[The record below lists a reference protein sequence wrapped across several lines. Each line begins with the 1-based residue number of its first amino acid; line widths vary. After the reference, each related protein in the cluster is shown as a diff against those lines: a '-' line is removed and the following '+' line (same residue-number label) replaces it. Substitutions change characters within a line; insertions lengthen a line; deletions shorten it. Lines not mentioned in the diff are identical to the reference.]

1 LTYQLDLDRI
11 CKRFKYEKPMGY
23 TLKDIASLSE
33 LSVAT
38 VSRILNGQPGVKDS
52 TRKKVLDITRE
63 LNYLPNAIAKSM
75 KTKQTRTIGL
85 VIADITNPSY
95 ADIAK
100 TVEVRARKNNY
111 TVIICNTENKTSV
124 QNKIIDSLRERR
136 VDGFIFA
143 SVKLRDKPVRDLLE
157 TGIPCVFTGRH
168 LEGYRGT
175 FMGSDNLLGVRL
187 VMEHLHQL
195 GHRKIAFISGP
206 REFST
211 GMERLR
217 AYLEISKELAIETPP
232 HLVQDGGYD
241 RTKTSEIVRELLELP
256 SPPTAVFAAND
267 LMALQ
272 VLDCVLDVG
281 LRVPEDLS
289 VAGYDDIPVAA
300 HHSIQLTTV
309 DGHFSRLA
317 LLAIEN
323 LMSRLE
329 GVLPSDEPTRIIL
342 EPHLRV
348 RRTTGKPRQSPILR
362 RSRDVNTSEPQ

>member
-1 LTYQLDLDRI
+1 
-11 CKRFKYEKPMGY
+11 MGY

-33 LSVAT
+33 VSVAT
-38 VSRILNGQPGVKDS
+38 VSRIINGQPGVKDS

-63 LNYLPNAIAKSM
+63 LNYLPNAVAKSM

-85 VIADITNPSY
+85 VVADITNPSY

-100 TVEVRARKNNY
+100 TVEARARKNNY

-124 QNKIIDSLRERR
+124 QIKIIDSLRERR

-175 FMGSDNLLGVRL
+175 FMGSDNRTGVHL
-187 VMEHLHQL
+187 VVKHLHRL

-217 AYLEISKELAIETPP
+217 AYLDIAKELAIETPP
-232 HLVQDGGYD
+232 HLIQDGGYD
-241 RTKTSEIVRELLELP
+241 RTKTSRIVSGFLALP
-256 SPPTAVFAAND
+256 SPPTAIFAAND
-267 LMALQ
+267 MMALQ
-272 VLDCVLDVG
+272 VLDSILNAG
-281 LRVPEDLS
+281 LRVPEDIS
-289 VAGYDDIPVAA
+289 IAGYDDIPVAA

-323 LMSRLE
+323 LMSRLQ
-329 GVLPSDEPTRIIL
+329 GGLPSNKPARIVL

-348 RRTTGKPRQSPILR
+348 RRTTGKPRQTAFLR
-362 RSRDVNTSEPQ
+362 RSEDVGILDPN